1 MENTPPETV
10 ISGIYAA
17 LATPRRKSLVEPD
30 TAAFLDYLDAVVRA
44 GVDGI
49 VLFGSTGEFVHFD
62 IADRIQTLNL
72 AIRRSRVPVL
82 VNVSHSTLDG
92 AIALAEDAI
101 DRGAAGVLLMPPYFF
116 QYNEEELEQFY
127 LQFADN
133 LSGNTDRRTPI
144 YLYNI
149 PLFTSPLSVALAG
162 RLLMTGRF
170 AGIKDSG
177 GEWSYFQALN
187 KLRATSNF
195 QFMVGGEAIYL
206 QARLEGASGAV
217 SGLAGAVPELLVA
230 IERAVRQGKQDRASH
245 LNQRLLEFVDRISK
259 LPPTV
264 GIKQAAVVRGWP
276 LDHFAVPLGATY
288 EAELKAYW
296 QWLEHWIPETLA
308 DSKS

>member
-1 MENTPPETV
+1 
-10 ISGIYAA
+10 
-17 LATPRRKSLVEPD
+17 
-30 TAAFLDYLDAVVRA
+30 
-44 GVDGI
+44 
-49 VLFGSTGEFVHFD
+49 
-62 IADRIQTLNL
+62 
-72 AIRRSRVPVL
+72 
-82 VNVSHSTLDG
+82 
-92 AIALAEDAI
+92 
-101 DRGAAGVLLMPPYFF
+101 MPPYFF

-149 PLFTSPLSVALAG
+149 PFFTSPLSVALAG
-162 RLLMTGRF
+162 RLLTTGRF

-230 IERAVRQGKQDRASH
+230 LERAVRQGKQDRASH